1 MSYRP
6 GIGKLRKLEDLR
18 GVSESLFMMAVSS
31 FEWEGLYDGLPS
43 WLLERYLFDCGRV
56 AAFRDPEYGFML
68 LPAWPVG
75 PLDVQYNYKNY
86 LVVGLGYQRQIDRED
101 CVLIYNNSA
110 HTGSWLTV
118 MNYSQAINEI
128 NMTDRLNIKQLRF
141 PWIFGGDEETVNSL
155 KAAITQV
162 ENNIFAIFTNKT
174 IQAELQ
180 RGVDGRTEVK
190 YIGDDMKK
198 HRDDLYNECLT
209 LLGFDNIPITKKERL
224 ITSEVQSN
232 NQQIQFFRNDRLKNR
247 QRAVD
252 EINRRFGENISVKWV
267 GGDYTWMDGIST
279 NGPGTEQNSQ

>member
-1 MSYRP
+1 MAYRA

-31 FEWEGLYDGLPS
+31 FEWDGLYEGLPS
-43 WLLERYLFDCGRV
+43 WLMERYLFDCGRV
-56 AAFRDPEYGFML
+56 AAFEDPEYGFML

-101 CVLIYNNSA
+101 CILIYNNSA

-128 NMTDRLNIKQLRF
+128 NLTDRLNIKQLRF

-162 ENNIFAIFTNKT
+162 ENNVFALYTNKS

-180 RGVDGRTEVK
+180 KGIEGKTNIA
-190 YIGDDMKK
+190 YLGDDLKK

-209 LLGFDNIPITKKERL
+209 LLGFDNIPISKKERL
-224 ITSEVQSN
+224 ITDEANSN
-232 NQQIQFFRNDRLKNR
+232 NQQIQFFRNDRLKSR
-247 QRAVD
+247 QQAVE
-252 EINRRFGENISVKWV
+252 EINKRFGEKISVKWT
-267 GGDYTWMDGIST
+267 GGDFRWSGQETG
-279 NGPGTEQNSQ
+279 QNLR